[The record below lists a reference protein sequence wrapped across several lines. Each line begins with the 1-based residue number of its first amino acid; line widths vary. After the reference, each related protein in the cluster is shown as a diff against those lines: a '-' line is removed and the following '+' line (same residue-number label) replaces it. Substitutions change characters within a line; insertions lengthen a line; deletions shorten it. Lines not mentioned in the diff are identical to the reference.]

1 MNKEQEPP
9 SSYSTLLLER
19 RNGIVQISLNRPEKF
34 NALNSQ
40 LQQEFAHCLEEVST
54 DKSVRVVIL
63 TGKGRGFCAG
73 LDLKDFGESF
83 SQVADGEGPSIFAL
97 LEAVPQPVIAA
108 INGPAVTGGLE
119 LALACDII
127 IASRNAVFA
136 DTHAIVGVP
145 PGAGLSQKLSRI
157 IGLHRA
163 LSVSLT
169 GDFFDAEQ
177 AALWGLVLRVT
188 DPDDLLAE
196 AWQMAEKIAKAE
208 AWIVQDLKRLI
219 REGATL
225 SLAEGM
231 RMELDNFQDWA
242 RKADR
247 DAASQSAG
255 MVIHR
260 HRDQSLAQKGAAK

>member
-1 MNKEQEPP
+1 MNKEKEPP

-19 RNGIVQISLNRPEKF
+19 RNGIVQISLNRPEKL

-40 LQQEFAHCLEEVST
+40 LQREFALCLEEVST
-54 DKSVRVVIL
+54 DRSVRAVIL

-83 SQVADGEGPSIFAL
+83 SHVADGEGPSIFAL
-97 LEAVPQPVIAA
+97 LEAVPHPVIAA

-119 LALACDII
+119 LALACDIL

-136 DTHAIVGVP
+136 DTHAMVGVP

-169 GDFFDAEQ
+169 GDFFNAEQ
-177 AALWGLVLRVT
+177 AAQWGLVQRVT
-188 DPDDLLAE
+188 DPDNLLEE
-196 AWQMAEKIAKAE
+196 AWQLAENIAKAE
-208 AWIVQDLKRLI
+208 PWIVQDLKRLI
-219 REGATL
+219 REGASL
-225 SLAEGM
+225 SLADGM
-231 RMELDNFQDWA
+231 RMELDNFNDWA
-242 RKADR
+242 RNADR
-247 DAASQSAG
+247 EAASQNAG

-260 HRDQSLAQKGAAK
+260 HRDRSLGQKGAAK

>member
-1 MNKEQEPP
+1 MNKEKEPP

-19 RNGIVQISLNRPEKF
+19 RDGIVQISLNRPEKL

-40 LQQEFAHCLEEVST
+40 LQQEFARCLEEVSR
-54 DKSVRVVIL
+54 DGEVRAVIL

-83 SQVADGEGPSIFAL
+83 SNVADGEGASIFEL

-136 DTHAIVGVP
+136 DTHAKVGVP

-169 GDFFDAEQ
+169 GEFFDAEQ
-177 AALWGLVLRVT
+177 AAQWGLVLRVT
-188 DPDDLLAE
+188 DPENLLEEAWRLAE
-196 AWQMAEKIAKAE
+196 SIAMGE
-208 AWIVQDLKRLI
+208 PWIVKDLKRLI
-219 REGATL
+219 RKGASL

-231 RMELDNFQDWA
+231 RMEQENFHDWA

-247 DAASQSAG
+247 EAASQNAG
-255 MVIHR
+255 TVIHR
-260 HRDQSLAQKGAAK
+260 HRERSLANKGAEK